1 MIVGQG
7 LFFSKILKEVS
18 VVIPEK
24 KMHDELEPQH
34 AAKKPQQ
41 KKKKIAPPNKKLRT
55 GNKNFTGYMFISPFL
70 IGFMGLTLFPILY
83 SLYLSFTDFDLMGT
97 PNWIGLDNYVRMF
110 TADPTFWHSM
120 KVTFFYAGVAVPIRL
135 VFALLVALALNKVVE
150 MVGLYRTLLYLP
162 SVVGGSIAISIMWR
176 QLFGDDGAFNSIL
189 SSIGLPTH
197 SWLGDP
203 ATAIWTLI
211 VLYGWQFGSS
221 MLIFLAGLRNI
232 PKTYYEASSVD
243 GAGPLRQFFIITIP
257 LLTPVILFNTI
268 MQVIQGFMA
277 FTPSFVV
284 TNGGPV
290 DSTLL
295 YVLYMYQRAFEY
307 FDMGYA
313 SAMAWVMLV
322 IIGIFTAIIFKSSEH
337 WVHYEDGK

>member
-1 MIVGQG
+1 MEP
-7 LFFSKILKEVS
+7 LKPARRKV
-18 VVIPEK
+18 K
-24 KMHDELEPQH
+24 KDNH
-34 AAKKPQQ
+34 
-41 KKKKIAPPNKKLRT
+41 NT
-55 GNKNFTGYMFISPFL
+55 TGYLFISPFL
-70 IGFMGLTLFPILY
+70 LGFFTLTIFPILY
-83 SLYLSFTDFDLMGT
+83 SLYLSFTDYDLMGT
-97 PNWIGLDNYVRMF
+97 PSWIGLDNYVRMF
-110 TADPTFWHSM
+110 TDDPTFWKSM
-120 KVTFFYAGVAVPIRL
+120 KVTFFYAGIAVPIRL
-135 VFALLVALALNKVVE
+135 VFALLVAMALNKIVE

-162 SVVGGSIAISIMWR
+162 SVVGGSIAVSIMWR
-176 QLFGDDGAFNSIL
+176 QLFGNDGAVNSIL
-189 SSIGLPTH
+189 GALGLPTH

-203 ATAIWTLI
+203 DTAIWTLI

-243 GAGPLRQFFIITIP
+243 GAGPVKQFFIITIP

-290 DSTLL
+290 NSTLL

-322 IIGIFTAIIFKSSEH
+322 IIAIFTALIFKSSPH
-337 WVHYEDGK
+337 WVHYESDNK

>member
-1 MIVGQG
+1 MLPKREEQATTTVPKVSPKPKHKQMEP
-7 LFFSKILKEVS
+7 LKPARRKV
-18 VVIPEK
+18 K
-24 KMHDELEPQH
+24 KDNH
-34 AAKKPQQ
+34 
-41 KKKKIAPPNKKLRT
+41 NT
-55 GNKNFTGYMFISPFL
+55 TGYLFISPFL
-70 IGFMGLTLFPILY
+70 LGFFTLTIFPILY
-83 SLYLSFTDFDLMGT
+83 SLYLSFTDYDLMGT
-97 PNWIGLDNYVRMF
+97 PSWIGLDNYVRMF
-110 TADPTFWHSM
+110 TDDPTFWKSM
-120 KVTFFYAGVAVPIRL
+120 KVTFFYAGIAVPIRL
-135 VFALLVALALNKVVE
+135 VFALLVAMALNKIVE

-162 SVVGGSIAISIMWR
+162 SVVGGSIAVSIMWR
-176 QLFGDDGAFNSIL
+176 QLFGNDGAVNSIL
-189 SSIGLPTH
+189 GALGLPTH

-203 ATAIWTLI
+203 DTAIWTLI

-243 GAGPLRQFFIITIP
+243 GAGPVKQFFIITIP

-290 DSTLL
+290 NSTLL

-322 IIGIFTAIIFKSSEH
+322 IIAIFTALIFKSSPH
-337 WVHYEDGK
+337 WVHYESDNK

>member
-1 MIVGQG
+1 MEP
-7 LFFSKILKEVS
+7 LKPARRKVKS
-18 VVIPEK
+18 
-24 KMHDELEPQH
+24 
-34 AAKKPQQ
+34 
-41 KKKKIAPPNKKLRT
+41 
-55 GNKNFTGYMFISPFL
+55 GNHNATGYLFISPFL
-70 IGFMGLTLFPILY
+70 LGFFTLTIFPILY
-83 SLYLSFTDFDLMGT
+83 SLYLSFTDYDLMGT
-97 PNWIGLDNYVRMF
+97 PSWIGLDNYVRMF
-110 TADPTFWHSM
+110 TNDPTFWKSM
-120 KVTFFYAGVAVPIRL
+120 KVTFFYAGIAVPIRL
-135 VFALLVALALNKVVE
+135 VFALMVALALNKIVE

-162 SVVGGSIAISIMWR
+162 SVVGGSIAVSIMWR
-176 QLFGDDGAFNSIL
+176 QLFGNEGAVNSIL
-189 SSIGLPTH
+189 SALGLPTH

-203 ATAIWTLI
+203 DTAIWTLI

-243 GAGPLRQFFIITIP
+243 GAGPVKQFFIITIP

-290 DSTLL
+290 NSTLL

-322 IIGIFTAIIFKSSEH
+322 IIAIFTALIFKSSPH
-337 WVHYEDGK
+337 WVHYESDNK

>member
-1 MIVGQG
+1 MIPKKSEHSPAP
-7 LFFSKILKEVS
+7 LEEVS
-18 VVIPEK
+18 TNP
-24 KMHDELEPQH
+24 DL
-34 AAKKPQQ
+34 
-41 KKKKIAPPNKKLRT
+41 KKKVNSVKPRRKVKSDNH
-55 GNKNFTGYMFISPFL
+55 NVTGYLFISPFL
-70 IGFMGLTLFPILY
+70 IGFFSLTIFPILY
-83 SLYLSFTDFDLMGT
+83 SFYLSFTDYDLLGT
-97 PNWIGLDNYVRMF
+97 PNWIGFDNYVRMF
-110 TADPTFWHSM
+110 TADPTFWKSM

-162 SVVGGSIAISIMWR
+162 SIVGGSIAISIMWR
-176 QLFGDDGAFNSIL
+176 QLFGNDGAVNSIL
-189 SSIGLPTH
+189 ASIGLPTH

-203 ATAIWTLI
+203 DTAIWTLI
-211 VLYGWQFGSS
+211 ILYGWQFGSS

-232 PKTYYEASSVD
+232 PNTYYEASSVD
-243 GAGPLRQFFIITIP
+243 GAGPIKQFFIITLP

-290 DSTLL
+290 NSTLL
-295 YVLYMYQRAFEY
+295 YVLYMYRRAFEY

-322 IIGIFTAIIFKSSEH
+322 IIAIFTAIIFKSSPH
-337 WVHYEDGK
+337 WVHYESENK

>member
-1 MIVGQG
+1 M
-7 LFFSKILKEVS
+7 
-18 VVIPEK
+18 IPEEK
-24 KMHDELEPQH
+24 AHEKLEPQH
-34 AAKKPQQ
+34 PEKKPKD
-41 KKKKIAPPNKKLRT
+41 KKQMKVVPPNRKIKSD
-55 GNKNFTGYMFISPFL
+55 NKNVTGYLFISPFL
-70 IGFMGLTLFPILY
+70 IGFLSLTLFPILY

-97 PNWIGLDNYVRMF
+97 PNWIGLENYERMF
-110 TADPTFWHSM
+110 TNDPTFWQAM
-120 KVTFFYAGVAVPIRL
+120 KVTFFYAGIAVPVRL

-162 SVVGGSIAISIMWR
+162 SVVGGSIAVSIMWR
-176 QLFGDDGAFNSIL
+176 QLFGDDGAFNSLLATLGI
-189 SSIGLPTH
+189 PTH

-203 ATAIWTLI
+203 DTAIWTLI

-232 PKTYYEASSVD
+232 PKTFYEASSVD

-295 YVLYMYQRAFEY
+295 YVLYMYRRAFEY

-322 IIGIFTAIIFKSSEH
+322 IIAIFTAIIFKSSEH
-337 WVHYEDGK
+337 WVHYEADNK

>member
-1 MIVGQG
+1 MIPKKEEQNTANVKAAS
-7 LFFSKILKEVS
+7 SKSTTKKYLK
-18 VVIPEK
+18 P
-24 KMHDELEPQH
+24 LEPAQR
-34 AAKKPQQ
+34 KSKS
-41 KKKKIAPPNKKLRT
+41 N
-55 GNKNFTGYMFISPFL
+55 NKNATGYLFISPFL
-70 IGFMGLTLFPILY
+70 LGFFTLTIFPILY
-83 SLYLSFTDFDLMGT
+83 SLYLSFTDYDLMGT

-110 TADPTFWHSM
+110 TNDPTFWKSM
-120 KVTFFYAGVAVPIRL
+120 EVTFFYAGVAVPIRL
-135 VFALLVALALNKVVE
+135 VFALLVAMALNKIVE
-150 MVGLYRTLLYLP
+150 MVGIYRTLLYLP
-162 SVVGGSIAISIMWR
+162 SVVGGSIAVSIMWR
-176 QLFGDDGAFNSIL
+176 QLFGNEGAFNSIL
-189 SSIGLPTH
+189 STLGLPTH

-203 ATAIWTLI
+203 DTAIWTLI

-243 GAGPLRQFFIITIP
+243 GAGPVKQFFIITIP

-290 DSTLL
+290 NSTLL

-313 SAMAWVMLV
+313 SAMAWVML
-322 IIGIFTAIIFKSSEH
+322 IIIAIFTAVIFKSSPH
-337 WVHYEDGK
+337 WVHYESENK